1 MGGWRSY
8 DRGSTNDNIYEHW
21 INETSRIYLT
31 ITILDDLEV
40 RAADIERVC
49 DLYIS
54 EKYIY
59 ITWVLVCSVLWK

>member
-1 MGGWRSY
+1 MTEDPPTITYTSI
-8 DRGSTNDNIYEHW
+8 GS
-21 INETSRIYLT
+21 NETSRIYLT

-40 RAADIERVC
+40 KAADIERVC